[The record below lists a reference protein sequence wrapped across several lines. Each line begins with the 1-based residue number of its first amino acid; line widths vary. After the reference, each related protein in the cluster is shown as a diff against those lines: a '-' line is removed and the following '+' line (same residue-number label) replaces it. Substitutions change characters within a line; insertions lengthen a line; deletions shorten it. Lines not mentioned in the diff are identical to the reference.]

1 MEKLFIFRGGPQKQK
16 HRSIT
21 TVRGAAAARWKLV
34 GLRRTKMSQVF
45 ATSRCGRRVFF
56 HLPIN
61 ERSLK
66 VEILKF
72 WIEKSEIVPVGP

>member
-21 TVRGAAAARWKLV
+21 TGGAAAARWKLV
-34 GLRRTKMSQVF
+34 GLRRTKMGQVVAPF
-45 ATSRCGRRVFF
+45 QCGRRVFF

-66 VEILKF
+66 VQIPKF